1 MAMRRLAMTLAVVAP
16 AGVGAE
22 TPPPVAALALAPGKA
37 VELACAGKAF
47 VVATNA
53 PQATTGSLR
62 LSLVAEDASR
72 GRWRIVSVDAGHTG
86 SLGHREAKSCAEGCP
101 LVVAGTDQ
109 IQLWSPAPKALDQL
123 ADAEMLLIAVVK
135 TATLDLRAT
144 TFNGKQ
150 IEALEEGRCEV
161 AP

>member
-1 MAMRRLAMTLAVVAP
+1 MSARRLV
-16 AGVGAE
+16 
-22 TPPPVAALALAPGKA
+22 LALAMLAPATAMAEAPAAAGLLVLEPGKA
-37 VELACAGKAF
+37 VEIACEAKAV
-47 VVATNA
+47 VVATDA
-53 PQATTGSLR
+53 PQATTGRLR
-62 LSLVAEDASR
+62 LSLLAGEPQR
-72 GRWRIVSVDAGHTG
+72 GTWRIVSVDAGHAG
-86 SLGHREAKSCAEGCP
+86 SLGHREAKSCAAGCP
-101 LVVAGTDQ
+101 LVLAGGDQ

-123 ADAEMLLIAVVK
+123 ADQEMLLIAVVK

>member
-1 MAMRRLAMTLAVVAP
+1 MALGRLAMALAVLAP
-16 AGVGAE
+16 AAVHAE
-22 TPPPVAALALAPGKA
+22 TPSPGASLALAPGKA
-37 VELACAGKAF
+37 VEIACEGKAV
-47 VVATNA
+47 VVATDA
-53 PQATTGSLR
+53 PLATTGSLR
-62 LSLVAEDASR
+62 LSLVADDATR
-72 GRWRIVSVDAGHTG
+72 GRWRIVSVDAGHAG

-101 LVVAGTDQ
+101 LMVAGTDQ

-123 ADAEMLLIAVVK
+123 ADKEMLLIAVLK

-150 IEALEEGRCEV
+150 IEALEEGKCRS